1 MPSARWLSYAEQVG
15 CPAGTPCTD
24 IVQSR
29 SGRSTR
35 APGQGLHSSVRARPH
50 SNHPALRDW
59 RAFAARHYRP
69 FRVLA
74 IAQGFIGALTGPAIT
89 IPLLLALGAHP
100 ALATAIAVLPAVGTM
115 SQRWLPSWLDRTD
128 GNLRGLVVLFAT
140 IGEPR
145 GLLLA
150 VVVGLAAT
158 GILAPLAAIVLIGVI
173 SGVLGALG
181 ATAYSLQQSWYQ
193 IILPDDERRLIAP
206 RLGGIALGIGSVVL
220 LPIAFTIDALVETV
234 GLWAYAGPLLV
245 SGLAGLV
252 PLFVL
257 RRLPAPGRIR
267 VPRQTA
273 WRSDEQARLRRHGNV
288 MTLALLSAGLS
299 PFLSVYAISVLG
311 TGAGFAIAL
320 SAISSGTLVL
330 ASLWVSTHLRGG
342 SSSRLLRGSFLLRG
356 TALLLGL
363 AAHPA
368 NPIAPLVLV
377 VVAIVMAAGD
387 TAGQL
392 AANERLFRLATGP
405 GVLAFQSHFVV
416 RNVGA
421 YTGGA
426 AASSIVMLLGGYPA
440 FAILFASAALG
451 RFAAARTTEVSR
463 SRAVGVEAEP
473 AAA

>member
-1 MPSARWLSYAEQVG
+1 VS
-15 CPAGTPCTD
+15 
-24 IVQSR
+24 
-29 SGRSTR
+29 
-35 APGQGLHSSVRARPH
+35 
-50 SNHPALRDW
+50 DW
-59 RAFAARHYRP
+59 RAFAARPYRP
-69 FRVLA
+69 FRILA

-100 ALATAIAVLPAVGTM
+100 ALATALAVLPAVGTM
-115 SQRWLPSWLDRTD
+115 SQRWLPATLDRID
-128 GNLRGLVVLFAT
+128 GNLRGLVILLAT

-150 VVVGLAAT
+150 GVVALTALGLLPAW
-158 GILAPLAAIVLIGVI
+158 AAIALIGVI

-193 IILPDDERRLIAP
+193 IVLPDEERRLVAP
-206 RLGGIALGIGSVVL
+206 RLGGITLGIGSVIL
-220 LPIAFTIDALVETV
+220 LPIALTIDRLVDGI

-245 SGLAGLV
+245 SGLMGLA
-252 PLFVL
+252 PLIVL

-273 WRSDEQARLRRHGNV
+273 WDGEAQARLKRHGNV

-299 PFLSVYAISVLG
+299 PFLSVYAITVLD
-311 TGAGFAIAL
+311 TGAGFAIAI

-330 ASLWVSTHLRGG
+330 ASIYVSSHLRGG
-342 SSSRLLRGSFLLRG
+342 SASRLLHRSFLLRAG
-356 TALLLGL
+356 ALLLGL

-368 NPIAPLVLV
+368 NPLAPLVLV
-377 VVAIVMAAGD
+377 VIAILMAAGD

-392 AANERLFRLATGP
+392 SANERLFRLATGP

-421 YTGGA
+421 YAGGVV
-426 AASSIVMLLGGYPA
+426 ASSVVMLLGGYPA
-440 FAILFASAALG
+440 FAVLFVSAALG
-451 RFAAARTTEVSR
+451 RVGAARATEVR
-463 SRAVGVEAEP
+463 GGATERRATGHRLTSGN
-473 AAA
+473 